1 MYFIFDQAADGVD
14 YFYAGSEP
22 DEDDVLVHYWVTD
35 VLSAAM
41 YATAQYAT
49 QVVDDELDD
58 PNLIVAAL
66 PESLSAF
73 LVERHNYSETLHR
86 VEQQAAN
93 FIEQVN
99 AFARAIQGPGGA
111 HQGPGG
117 AHQGPGGAH
126 QGPGGEQ

>member
-1 MYFIFDQAADGVD
+1 MYFILDQDDYGID

-35 VLSAAM
+35 VLSAAL
-41 YATAQYAT
+41 YATAQDAT

-66 PESLSAF
+66 PESLPAF

-86 VEQQAAN
+86 VEQQAAS
-93 FIEQVN
+93 FIEQAN
-99 AFARAIQGPGGA
+99 AFARAIGA
-111 HQGPGG
+111 H
-117 AHQGPGGAH
+117 
-126 QGPGGEQ
+126 GGEQ